1 LKIVEIQG
9 GAGLEARADCLH
21 GGKVEAFLIAYGT
34 QERANSATEFRNGAL
49 GGLSQEGFEFA
60 EHLLDRVEIR

>member
-1 LKIVEIQG
+1 MTEKI
-9 GAGLEARADCLH
+9 
-21 GGKVEAFLIAYGT
+21 EAFLIAYGT
-34 QERANSATEFRNGAL
+34 QERANSAPEFRNGAL